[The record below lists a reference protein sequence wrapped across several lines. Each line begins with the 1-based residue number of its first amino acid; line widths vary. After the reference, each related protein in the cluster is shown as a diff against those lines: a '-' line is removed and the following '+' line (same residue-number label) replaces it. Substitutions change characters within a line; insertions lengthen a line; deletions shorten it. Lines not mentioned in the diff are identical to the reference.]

1 MQGNRAD
8 RCNLVRAEDVMSRPV
23 LVELARFECLSP
35 QAACTAPL
43 QGMQLDICQATT
55 LLPSTAPCQLASSP
69 YCLHFSL
76 RHSMTHL
83 LALCRGCHDG
93 CSTSQLRAAGQEAPN
108 IALRSLGPAL
118 QSSDK
123 HASAQ
128 TCRLNLIYRWLNFGR
143 SFQLEAF
150 WPRPGV
156 RMHVLARG
164 SVHSRV
170 LTPTLLVQARKSRPS
185 HV

>member
-1 MQGNRAD
+1 
-8 RCNLVRAEDVMSRPV
+8 MSRPV

-108 IALRSLGPAL
+108 ISLAEPW
-118 QSSDK
+118 
-123 HASAQ
+123 ASFAII
-128 TCRLNLIYRWLNFGR
+128 R
-143 SFQLEAF
+143 
-150 WPRPGV
+150 
-156 RMHVLARG
+156 
-164 SVHSRV
+164 
-170 LTPTLLVQARKSRPS
+170 QARERSNMPTKLDLSMAQFWKILS
-185 HV
+185 T